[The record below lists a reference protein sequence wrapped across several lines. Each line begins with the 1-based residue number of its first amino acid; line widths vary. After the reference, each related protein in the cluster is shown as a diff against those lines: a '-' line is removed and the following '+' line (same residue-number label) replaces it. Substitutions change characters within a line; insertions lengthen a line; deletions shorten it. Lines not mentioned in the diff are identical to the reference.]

1 MAQRAEWE
9 RLNAAASIDDEAV
22 RHQHSILSLLERSHD
37 ELKWAH
43 DPDLVHAHI
52 QAIDAQK
59 IAVLSV
65 CLAAGFLLSI
75 LSCALYG
82 NWWPL
87 LVVATYALA
96 PAPNAIF
103 GQYVS
108 ADPLADASSSVADFG
123 RFLTAV
129 LVVSGFGLPVVLA
142 HAEIITSTA
151 MTMSIVGGVLVYG
164 TIIAYSTLFRETQD
178 F

>member
-1 MAQRAEWE
+1 MRAS
-9 RLNAAASIDDEAV
+9 SIVA
-22 RHQHSILSLLERSHD
+22 
-37 ELKWAH
+37 
-43 DPDLVHAHI
+43 
-52 QAIDAQK
+52 
-59 IAVLSV
+59 LSV

-87 LVVATYALA
+87 LVVFTYALA

-108 ADPLADASSSVADFG
+108 SDPLADVSSSVADFG

-142 HAEIITSTA
+142 HAGIIAPTA
-151 MTMSIVGGVLVYG
+151 MAMSIVGGILVYG
-164 TIIAYSTLFRETQD
+164 TIIAYSALFRERTD